1 MKSFLISDNRDT
13 FVGMRLAGIN
23 GMIVHSSEEASAAI
37 KKCVDNDDIG
47 VLILTEKIVDMLKD
61 EVMRLKLKC
70 KKPLIIEIPDR
81 HGTTRGYDL
90 ISTYIRESVG
100 IKM

>member
-13 FVGMRLAGIN
+13 FVGMRLAGVN
-23 GMIVHSSEEASAAI
+23 GIIVRNSEEASEAI
-37 KKCVDNDDIG
+37 KKYINDDEIG
-47 VLILTEKIVDMLKD
+47 VLILTEKVVDMVKD
-61 EVMRLKLKC
+61 EVINLKLKS

-81 HGTTRGYDL
+81 HGTTRGKDL
-90 ISTYIRESVG
+90 ISTYIRDSIG

>member
-1 MKSFLISDNRDT
+1 MKAFLISDNRDT

-23 GMIVHSSEEASAAI
+23 GVIVRNNEEALSSL
-37 KKCVDNDDIG
+37 KKYVNSDDIG
-47 VLILTEKIVDMLKD
+47 VLILTEKVVDMVKD
-61 EVMRLKLKC
+61 EVFKLKLRC

-81 HGTTRGYDL
+81 YGTTRGFDL
-90 ISTYIRESVG
+90 IANYIRDSVG

>member
-13 FVGMRLAGIN
+13 FVGMRLAGVN
-23 GMIVHSSEEASAAI
+23 GIIVRSAEEASEAI
-37 KKCVDNDDIG
+37 KKYINIDDIG
-47 VLILTEKIVDMLKD
+47 VLILTEKVVDMVKE
-61 EVMRLKLKC
+61 EVMELKLKC

-90 ISTYIRESVG
+90 ISTYISESIG

>member
-13 FVGMRLAGIN
+13 FVGMRLAGVN
-23 GMIVHSSEEASAAI
+23 GIIVRSSDEASEAI
-37 KKCVDNDDIG
+37 KKYINIEDIG
-47 VLILTEKIVDMLKD
+47 VLILTEKVVDMVKE
-61 EVMRLKLKC
+61 EVMELKLKC

-81 HGTTRGYDL
+81 NGTTRGYDT
-90 ISTYIRESVG
+90 ISTYISESIG